1 MCMHLEFPN
10 NNFLLIMFLLKY
22 SNTNQCFFL
31 YIQMLINVSS
41 LFNWPMTHKD
51 VDFNTKPIS
60 LVLGQLGGLNLP
72 PQIIYDKE
80 EEYDVT
86 ASSPTI
92 QKRSVYCMEWLHAAI
107 DLNVRRHGGFAAKY
121 SLIWTLSLHL
131 LTKVQDSSGLD
142 VSISN
147 YCT

>member
-51 VDFNTKPIS
+51 VDFANKPIS
-60 LVLGQLGGLNLP
+60 LVLGQLG
-72 PQIIYDKE
+72 
-80 EEYDVT
+80 V
-86 ASSPTI
+86 
-92 QKRSVYCMEWLHAAI
+92 
-107 DLNVRRHGGFAAKY
+107 
-121 SLIWTLSLHL
+121 
-131 LTKVQDSSGLD
+131 
-142 VSISN
+142 
-147 YCT
+147 